1 MRGDNPSPMLKP
13 YAKIRGTRRRLRVSA
28 CILSVAL
35 LSLAWRA
42 QHETPRA
49 WAAHEVPVA
58 FWAWRNEMPGEAEV
72 ERARREARAQT
83 LFLRAGQFDIAAGKL
98 ARIRR
103 AEGKFPHALPLQL
116 VYNATRG
123 LLSEFERVDESAL
136 ASVVAET
143 FRHDLERAV
152 KDGAQEVVGLQL
164 DFDVPTRLLPRYARV
179 LRGVRGGLPPRTQL
193 SITGLPTWM
202 ESATLGQTLD
212 QMLDAV
218 DFWIPQCY
226 GASIPERIEA
236 ATPISSPES
245 VARCVA
251 RARKLVRPFYAG
263 LAAYGYAIL
272 YDERGALTELRGDLD
287 PARVARDPNFAL
299 VERRPFPAPDAGPDA
314 SASSAVANA
323 QEWRYV
329 YRALDD
335 GLVENMPVRAGDR
348 LLLDVPSA
356 ATLRASARAARTE
369 GGARL
374 LGLCLFRLPGA
385 SEPTTLTLPQIT
397 AALNDA
403 PSGIATD
410 VQFESD
416 AETGAATH
424 DARRLSI
431 KATNSGV
438 AGALF
443 GDDALTLTLQVPA
456 GSVAGVISLDNI
468 VAVETLCGRASSR
481 ELQPCSLRRAD
492 TLRLRA
498 QVWQAGA
505 TAGAVLSF
513 TGERPPVQLP
523 VHLAMRADD
532 GRLWQSSRQLPTRRD
547 ERR

>member
-1 MRGDNPSPMLKP
+1 MLNPCT
-13 YAKIRGTRRRLRVSA
+13 KIRGHRRRLKVSA

-35 LSLAWRA
+35 LSVAWRSH
-42 QHETPRA
+42 QETPRA
-49 WAAHEVPVA
+49 WAAQEVPVA
-58 FWAWRNEMPGEAEV
+58 FWAWRNEMPDEAEV

-83 LFLRAGQFDIAAGKL
+83 LFLRAGQFDLAAGKL
-98 ARIRR
+98 ARIRA

-123 LLSEFERVDESAL
+123 LLSEFERMDESAL
-136 ASVVAET
+136 ASIVAET
-143 FRHDLERAV
+143 FRQDLERAA
-152 KDGAQEVVGLQL
+152 KDGAQDVAGLQL

-202 ESATLGQTLD
+202 ESATLGST
-212 QMLDAV
+212 LDAV

-226 GASIPERIEA
+226 GATIPERIEA
-236 ATPISSPES
+236 TTPISSPES
-245 VARCVA
+245 VAVCVA
-251 RARKLVRPFYAG
+251 RARKLGRPFYAG

-287 PARVARDPNFAL
+287 PSRVARDPNFAL
-299 VERRPFPAPDAGPDA
+299 VERRPFPAPNAEPNA
-314 SASSAVANA
+314 SASSAVADEH
-323 QEWRYV
+323 EWRYV

-335 GLVENMPVRAGDR
+335 GLIENMPVRAGDR

-356 ATLRASARAARTE
+356 ETLRASARAARTE

-397 AALNDA
+397 AALDDA
-403 PSGIATD
+403 PPGIATD

-416 AETGAATH
+416 DAGTH

-443 GDDALTLTLQVPA
+443 GDDALTLTLRVPT
-456 GSVAGVISLDNI
+456 GSV
-468 VAVETLCGRASSR
+468 
-481 ELQPCSLRRAD
+481 
-492 TLRLRA
+492 
-498 QVWQAGA
+498 
-505 TAGAVLSF
+505 
-513 TGERPPVQLP
+513 
-523 VHLAMRADD
+523 
-532 GRLWQSSRQLPTRRD
+532 
-547 ERR
+547 

>member
-1 MRGDNPSPMLKP
+1 MINA
-13 YAKIRGTRRRLRVSA
+13 YAKIRGTGRRLKVSA

-35 LSLAWRA
+35 LSLAWRS
-42 QHETPRA
+42 HLETPRA
-49 WAAHEVPVA
+49 WAAQEVPVA

-72 ERARREARAQT
+72 ERARSEARAQT
-83 LFLRAGQFDIAAGKL
+83 LFLRAGQFDLAGGKL
-98 ARIRR
+98 ARIRP
-103 AEGKFPHALPLQL
+103 ADGKFPRALPLHL

-143 FRHDLERAV
+143 FRRDLERAAAH
-152 KDGAQEVVGLQL
+152 GAQEVVGLQL

-179 LRGVRGGLPPRTQL
+179 LRGVRGGLAPRTQL

-212 QMLDAV
+212 AV

-226 GASIPERIEA
+226 GATIPERIEA

-251 RARKLVRPFYAG
+251 RARKLERPFYAG
-263 LAAYGYAIL
+263 LSAYGYAIL
-272 YDERGALTELRGDLD
+272 YDEHGALIELRGDLD
-287 PARVARDPNFAL
+287 PARVAHDPNFAL
-299 VERRPFPAPDAGPDA
+299 VERRPFPAPDAAPGERA
-314 SASSAVANA
+314 GSAVASEH
-323 QEWRYV
+323 EWRYV
-329 YRALDD
+329 YRALED
-335 GLVENMPVRAGDR
+335 GLVQNTPVRAGDR
-348 LLLDVPSA
+348 MLLDVPSA
-356 ATLRASARAARTE
+356 ETLRASARIARTE

-397 AALNDA
+397 AALDDA
-403 PSGIATD
+403 TPGIATD
-410 VQFESD
+410 VQLESD
-416 AETGAATH
+416 AGKDAATH
-424 DARRLSI
+424 DARRLRI

-438 AGALF
+438 TGALF

-468 VAVETLCGRASSR
+468 SAVESFCGRASAR
-481 ELQPCSLRRAD
+481 ELRPCSLRRAD
-492 TLRLRA
+492 TLRLRT

-513 TGERPPVQLP
+513 TDEHLPDQLPVQLA
-523 VHLAMRADD
+523 VRADD
-532 GRLWQSSRQLPTRRD
+532 GRVWQSSRQISTRRD